1 MIRSI
6 PSPAPSELLE
16 RVRKVLVSRG
26 SREERQEA
34 VRTLLGEGFPLA
46 GLMCTV
52 EEMGC
57 SEQRQLISRAVGVS
71 DRTFR
76 RWLANPAKHLTYDQ
90 CIQVLR
96 PAYAHAKALAVFGTT
111 KLSEQWLTKP
121 AMGLNGQRPIDLL
134 DDQDSFDLLDD
145 FLGRIEYCVYQ

>member
-1 MIRSI
+1 MTRGISQ
-6 PSPAPSELLE
+6 PAPSDLLE
-16 RVRKVLVSRG
+16 HVRDILVSR
-26 SREERQEA
+26 SSTAESQEA

-46 GLMCTV
+46 GLIRTV

-57 SEQRQLISRAVGVS
+57 SEQRLLISRAVGVS

-90 CIQVLR
+90 CVQALR
-96 PAYAHAKALAVFGTT
+96 SACAHAKAQAVFGST

-121 AMGLNGQRPIDLL
+121 AMGLDGQRPIDLL
-134 DDQDSFDLLDD
+134 EDQDSFELLAD
-145 FLGRIEYCVYQ
+145 FLGRLEYCVYQ